1 MSFLFLPVFSGIS
14 QEKDREFSA
23 IQIVETMFDSVYQVK
38 QTKFE
43 MFSRERVDGE
53 LIKSHAI
60 GVINFEPKKIFLRG
74 FDQDGV
80 LLNEVLFIAGENN
93 NNALISP
100 NGFPYININ
109 LDPLGSTMRR
119 NRHFTMLEAGGR
131 HLVDMLAVGMKHYA
145 QIGNVASRFEVAKMS
160 ETNLK
165 VTIINED
172 YTLVTYS
179 VKKAQT
185 IREMAN
191 SLGVPEYKIIELNE
205 DISDFDD
212 EVVKGQV
219 VMVPNLY
226 AQKVELI
233 LRSADLIP
241 MQVRIFDEK
250 GLYSEYI
257 YTIFD
262 THPVISNVTFNKEN
276 PAYTF

>member
-1 MSFLFLPVFSGIS
+1 
-14 QEKDREFSA
+14 
-23 IQIVETMFDSVYQVK
+23 
-38 QTKFE
+38 
-43 MFSRERVDGE
+43 
-53 LIKSHAI
+53 
-60 GVINFEPKKIFLRG
+60 
-74 FDQDGV
+74 
-80 LLNEVLFIAGENN
+80 
-93 NNALISP
+93 
-100 NGFPYININ
+100 
-109 LDPLGSTMRR
+109 
-119 NRHFTMLEAGGR
+119 
-131 HLVDMLAVGMKHYA
+131 
-145 QIGNVASRFEVAKMS
+145 
-160 ETNLK
+160 
-165 VTIINED
+165 VTIINAD